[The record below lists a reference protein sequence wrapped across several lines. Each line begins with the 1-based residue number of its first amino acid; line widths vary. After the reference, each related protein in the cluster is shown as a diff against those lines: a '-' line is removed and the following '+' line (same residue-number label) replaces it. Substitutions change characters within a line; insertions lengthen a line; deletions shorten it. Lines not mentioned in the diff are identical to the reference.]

1 MITAYNPKVS
11 DAASG
16 KVGKEHQR
24 KLSCV
29 TTDIETSVIRS
40 EIWQKGGMKKNEQNN
55 GGKQIREFRRQLR
68 KLKIGIQFE

>member
-1 MITAYNPKVS
+1 MACIFRATIAPLICFRIDYLGNDIMITAYNPKVS

-40 EIWQKGGMKKNEQNN
+40 EI
-55 GGKQIREFRRQLR
+55 
-68 KLKIGIQFE
+68 